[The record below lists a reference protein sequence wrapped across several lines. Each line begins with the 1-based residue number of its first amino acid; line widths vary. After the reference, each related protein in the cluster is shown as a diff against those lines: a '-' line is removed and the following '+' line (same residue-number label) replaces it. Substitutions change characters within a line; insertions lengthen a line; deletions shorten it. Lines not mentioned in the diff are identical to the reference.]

1 VASYR
6 ELFRVR
12 EFRFLYG
19 AQTLSLVGDQLAA
32 IAMAVLVFD
41 RTGSGLIT
49 AVAYASAW
57 LPGVLG
63 GPLLASYADRFPRRS
78 VMIVCDLA
86 RSVLVVALV
95 LPGVPLVVAIP
106 VLYVLHLFGAPF
118 SAARSALMVDV
129 LDGESY
135 ILGNGLSNITFQL
148 TQVVGFAVGGIAVTA
163 ITPYGVLAVDAV
175 TFMVS
180 ALLVWFGVTPRPAAM
195 TAGRHS
201 VLGDSWA
208 GLRYV
213 FADRW
218 LRGCLVLVWLASA
231 FAYAPE
237 AIAYPYAR
245 ALHHGPSAAGLML
258 TAPCVG
264 YAVSAWLLTRV
275 VAPRVRDRLLVSFAV
290 MSTAVLVPALLNPS
304 LAILLPL
311 LVGVGFGAAFAA
323 PLNAIFARRVDP
335 AFRGRAMGAAISG
348 LLAAQGLGFLVAG
361 GAIDIGLR
369 PWTVAGLCGVVGTAA
384 VVWAGAG
391 WRRVRVDAA
400 DQGTRKVRSR
410 MPGQAG

>member
-1 VASYR
+1 VTSYR

-32 IAMAVLVFD
+32 VAVAVLVFD
-41 RTGSGLIT
+41 RTGSGLLT

-63 GPLLASYADRFPRRS
+63 GPLLASYADRFPRRT

-86 RSVLVVALV
+86 RSVLVVVLV
-95 LPGVPLVVAIP
+95 LPGLPLVVAI
-106 VLYVLHLFGAPF
+106 VMLYVLHLFGAPF

-129 LDGESY
+129 LEGESY
-135 ILGNGLSNITFQL
+135 ILGNGLGNITFQL
-148 TQVVGFAVGGIAVTA
+148 TQVAGFAIGGFAVAA
-163 ITPYGVLAVDAV
+163 ISPYGVLIVDAA
-175 TFMVS
+175 TFAVS
-180 ALLVWFGVTPRPAAM
+180 GLLVWSGVTPRLAAM
-195 TAGRHS
+195 TAERHS

-213 FADRW
+213 FADPW

-231 FAYAPE
+231 FAYAFE

-245 ALHHGPSAAGLML
+245 ALHHGASAAGLIL

-275 VAPRVRDRLLVSFAV
+275 FAPRVRDRLLVPFAV
-290 MSTAVLVPALLNPS
+290 LSTAALVPALFNPP
-304 LAILLPL
+304 LPILLPL

-348 LLAAQGLGFLVAG
+348 LLAAQGLGFLAAG
-361 GAIDIGLR
+361 EVTDMGLR
-369 PWTVAGLCGVVGTAA
+369 PSTVTGLCGVLGTVVVLGAA
-384 VVWAGAG
+384 AG
-391 WRRVRVDAA
+391 WRRTHNGAEPAA
-400 DQGTRKVRSR
+400 PVHGAHRGS
-410 MPGQAG
+410 P